1 MLTHHAQVRMQQ
13 RGIPMAAVD
22 ALLAY
27 GHQRRH
33 RGADVYYLDRRGRAQ
48 MARDLGRD
56 RCRQLEKSLD
66 SYLVVSDEGDII
78 TAAHRHHRLRF

>member
-1 MLTHHAQVRMQQ
+1 MLTHHAEVRMQQ

-33 RGADVYYLDRRGRAQ
+33 RGADVYYFDKRTRAR
-48 MARDLGRD
+48 MARDMGKDLYR
-56 RCRQLEKSLD
+56 RLEKSLD
-66 SYLVVSDEGDII
+66 SYLVVGDDGAVV